1 MNDFGLG
8 GLLLA
13 QADKAAEAVSKV
25 TGTTEASGPNSWLML
40 AVIVA
45 IFAVPILL
53 GNLLASALKLKDM
66 AGRFSVVLL
75 AFTLGVAPFAWHLY
89 SGNQNGLTW
98 QASVKNAIRLG
109 IDLAG
114 GTNLIFEVDHSAS
127 EKEITDQVMDQM
139 VGAISKRINPGGL
152 DEIVV
157 RRVGFDRIEIIIPGV
172 DPEEVQRAKDKMTR
186 LGSLEFAILANSQD
200 HADIIAR
207 ARAIDGGERDLRED
221 GRVIASWREVGLAGK
236 EPNQT
241 TKDVGE
247 GGGVVT
253 RQGRTLEDGKTV
265 VPEFLVVFERED
277 RRVTGQF
284 LTRVSPGTD
293 ESGGLSVDF
302 RFDSEGARRFYIL
315 TRKYKPESDK
325 SFHRRLAILLDG
337 NVHSAPRINQPIGG
351 SGQISGDFDRDE
363 ITELVSVLNAGAL
376 EVPIKPTPVSEMTI
390 GPTLAQDVQE
400 KGVNAILLAGGAVV
414 VFMLLY
420 YWVAGFIAVK
430 CLALNLVLV
439 MGTMAAINAT
449 FTLPGL
455 AGLVLT
461 IGMAVDA
468 NVLIFER
475 IREELKRGSS
485 LRMSINNG
493 FAKAFTTIV
502 DANVTTLLIAVVL
515 YMIGT
520 DQIRGFAVT
529 LFIGIVMSMFT
540 ALFYGRLMFDVL
552 ERKRWL
558 TNLKMA
564 SLVGATSWDFI
575 SKRKAALVVSV
586 LLIGAGMTAL
596 VSRGEGNLDIDFTGG
611 TMVTMEF
618 ESAVD
623 RDAVKEALKTKFE
636 YPSLEE
642 LHVTGEKA
650 GIRFRMRTTMRDA
663 DAFEA
668 MDGAKEETVAS
679 LINDAFEGNTK
690 LVLKKV
696 ELTTFQ
702 FDDDVIP
709 ITVEPTEGEEKPAA
723 ASDDKFGG
731 GQRVTLMF
739 DAIVKPTT
747 AADYLEKELSKFE
760 NDEKFSRYDN
770 PGELIAFAEM
780 DDKNVLELK
789 VTSAINKADL
799 EMALVQMQTTLANS
813 PLLDEMNSFAGS
825 VASEMQQSAILAML
839 ASLIAIV
846 AYIWFRFQRIT
857 FGLAAVVALVHDV
870 LVVLGMV
877 ALASFAYGKG
887 FNMLG
892 LEEFKINLPMIAA
905 FLTIVGYSLND
916 TIVVFDRIREVRGK
930 NPNLTTEMLNTSL
943 NQTLSRTLLTSLTT
957 LVVVVILYAI
967 GGEGIHGFAFCL
979 VVGVIVGTYSSIYVA
994 SPVLLWLMNRTE
1006 GTAVTAGGR
1015 N

>member
-13 QADKAAEAVSKV
+13 QTDEAAEAVTSVAKTV
-25 TGTTEASGPNSWLML
+25 EVAETSDSSSWIIL

-53 GNLLASALKLKDM
+53 GNLLATALKLKDM
-66 AGRFSVVLL
+66 GGRFSVVLL

-89 SGNQNGLTW
+89 DGNQNGLTV
-98 QASVKNAIRLG
+98 QASFKNAIRLG
-109 IDLAG
+109 IDLEG

-139 VGAISKRINPGGL
+139 VGAIAKRINPGGL

-172 DPEEVQRAKDKMTR
+172 DPDEVQRAKDKMTR

-200 HADIIAR
+200 HADIIAK
-207 ARAIDGGERDLRED
+207 AQALPGTESDLREG
-221 GRVIASWREVGLAGK
+221 GRVTASWREVGLAGK

-315 TRKYKPESDK
+315 TQKYRPESDK

-351 SGQISGDFDRDE
+351 SGQISGDFDPDE

-439 MGTMAAINAT
+439 MGTMASINAT

-475 IREELKRGSS
+475 IREELNRGSS

-502 DANVTTLLIAVVL
+502 DANVTTLLTAVVL

-529 LFIGIVMSMFT
+529 LFIGIIMSMFT

-558 TNLKMA
+558 TNLKMG

-575 SKRKAALVVSV
+575 SKRRAALVVSV
-586 LLIGAGMTAL
+586 VLIGAGMTAL
-596 VSRGEGNLDIDFTGG
+596 FSRGERNLDIDFTGG
-611 TMVTMEF
+611 TMVTIEF

-623 RDAVKEALKTKFE
+623 RDAVIEALETKFDS
-636 YPSLEE
+636 PSLEE
-642 LHVTGEKA
+642 LQVADATPGTQ
-650 GIRFRMRTTMRDA
+650 FRMRTTMRDA

-668 MDGAKEETVAS
+668 IDGADDSEEETVAS

-696 ELTTFQ
+696 KLTTIQ
-702 FDDDVIP
+702 FDEGAIPLVI
-709 ITVEPTEGEEKPAA
+709 EPAEGEEKPA
-723 ASDDKFGG
+723 
-731 GQRVTLMF
+731 
-739 DAIVKPTT
+739 
-747 AADYLEKELSKFE
+747 
-760 NDEKFSRYDN
+760 
-770 PGELIAFAEM
+770 
-780 DDKNVLELK
+780 
-789 VTSAINKADL
+789 
-799 EMALVQMQTTLANS
+799 
-813 PLLDEMNSFAGS
+813 
-825 VASEMQQSAILAML
+825 
-839 ASLIAIV
+839 
-846 AYIWFRFQRIT
+846 
-857 FGLAAVVALVHDV
+857 
-870 LVVLGMV
+870 
-877 ALASFAYGKG
+877 
-887 FNMLG
+887 
-892 LEEFKINLPMIAA
+892 
-905 FLTIVGYSLND
+905 
-916 TIVVFDRIREVRGK
+916 
-930 NPNLTTEMLNTSL
+930 
-943 NQTLSRTLLTSLTT
+943 
-957 LVVVVILYAI
+957 
-967 GGEGIHGFAFCL
+967 
-979 VVGVIVGTYSSIYVA
+979 
-994 SPVLLWLMNRTE
+994 
-1006 GTAVTAGGR
+1006 
-1015 N
+1015 